1 MVRNCSPMRV
11 GVVCEGPTDWHAIV
25 CFLGT
30 SLTARGIAPVFI
42 DIQPETDRT
51 NPPEGGWGA
60 VLNWL
65 RNNPPESRVD
75 AYFDRGLFGGRL
87 SAKRCDVMVFQMD
100 ADILSDRSFQ
110 HWVTGNLGYE
120 VVDSGDPMQRGS
132 EIRSIIEIAGDF
144 VELSIRASQRHIP
157 APAVESTETWC
168 VAAFR
173 VLCGDPEVLRGPDL
187 CLEFMTALHRSENR
201 PVQQFAHIDKQ
212 PNRRRRYCEKHSAGF
227 ERLEAQC
234 LHYRELVDSICGW
247 SDSQ

>member
-25 CFLGT
+25 CFLKA
-30 SLTARGIAPVFI
+30 SLNGRGITPTFV
-42 DIQPETDRT
+42 DIHPERDKT
-51 NPPEGGWGA
+51 NPTDGGWGA

-65 RNNPPESRVD
+65 MGNPPKSRILR
-75 AYFDRGLFGGRL
+75 YFNGGLFADDL

-110 HWVTGNLGYE
+110 DWVTRHLGYE

-132 EIRSIIEIAGDF
+132 EIRSIIEIAGAF
-144 VELSIRASQRHIP
+144 VELSIRELQRHIP
-157 APAVESTETWC
+157 APAVESTEAWC
-168 VAAFR
+168 VASFR
-173 VLCGDPEVLRGPDL
+173 ALPGDPELLRGPDL
-187 CLEFMTALHRSENR
+187 CLEFMNALHRSESR

-212 PNRRRRYCEKHSAGF
+212 PDRRRRYCGKHSAGF

>member
-1 MVRNCSPMRV
+1 MRV
-11 GVVCEGPTDWHAIV
+11 GVVCEGPTDRHAIV

-65 RNNPPESRVD
+65 RNNPPKSRVD
-75 AYFDRGLFGGRL
+75 AYFGRGLFGGSL

-100 ADILSDRSFQ
+100 TDILSDHRFQ
-110 HWVTGNLGYE
+110 DWVTRNLGYE
-120 VVDSGDPMQRGS
+120 VVDSGDSMQRGS

-144 VELSIRASQRHIP
+144 VELSVHELQRHIP

-168 VAAFR
+168 VAVFSE
-173 VLCGDPEVLRGPDL
+173 LPGDPEQLRGQDL
-187 CLEFMTALHRSENR
+187 CREFMTALHRSENR
-201 PVQQFAHIDKQ
+201 RIQQFVHVDKQ
-212 PNRRRRYCEKHSAGF
+212 PDRRRRYCEKHSAGF

-234 LHYRELVDSICGW
+234 LHYRGLVDSIFGW
-247 SDSQ
+247 SVGSVESSPSN